1 MNFAEKFKEARKA
14 AGLTQQGLQDKTGIP
29 RRTAQDWE
37 AGKMEPPE
45 WGQNLVLEKLERLK
59 TEKE

>member
-1 MNFAEKFKEARKA
+1 MNFAETFKTARRA
-14 AGLTQQGLQDKTGIP
+14 AGVTQQGLQDKTGIP
-29 RRTAQDWE
+29 RRTVQDWE

-45 WGQNLVLEKLERLK
+45 WCQTMVLEKLERLK